1 MISCNRVFYKS
12 EMIVTDSIEY
22 KVFFQLILKIY
33 TIIIY
38 IWILFLK

>member
-1 MISCNRVFYKS
+1 MISCNRVFHKS

-38 IWILFLK
+38 I